1 MRSRRQKEDQSP
13 VPTEEAGGIFP
24 APSTE
29 KSAPYDSKR
38 AGLAP
43 GPWNPLALVIPLS
56 SKSYWLVE
64 AFEEGLKR
72 GTASVSVR
80 GQMVDIP
87 VYNRAKALL
96 EQKQAIDELEQ
107 RKTRAVGRIG

>member
-1 MRSRRQKEDQSP
+1 
-13 VPTEEAGGIFP
+13 
-24 APSTE
+24 
-29 KSAPYDSKR
+29 
-38 AGLAP
+38 
-43 GPWNPLALVIPLS
+43 LV
-56 SKSYWLVE
+56 VE

-87 VYNRAKALL
+87 VYSRAKALL

-107 RKTRAVGRIG
+107 RKTRAVDRIGREKGE